1 MSFSPSFPN
10 RGWLGGV
17 LKAKW
22 SRHLSKLA
30 AKRNAQ
36 DAAFD
41 KPPAR
46 KTITL
51 PARGA
56 AATSVSAK

>member
-1 MSFSPSFPN
+1 MTWNPSFPN
-10 RGWLGGV
+10 RGWLGAK
-17 LKAKW
+17 LKTRW
-22 SRHLSKLA
+22 TRHVSKLA

-51 PARGA
+51 PTRGA
-56 AATSVSAK
+56 PATSVSAK